1 MSSSHSKDEPFENP
15 FEPPTA
21 RLLEESCDGVPDST
35 NQLDGTL
42 QVPRVQRSYWTGI
55 AVLGAIGIAFYCG
68 ALIPDYYSMPP
79 IIERLFGGL
88 LAVCGSLSSLLPI
101 ALIRLALHRMYISR
115 AIASGRYPGNQQF
128 DIMYLIYSLI
138 LCWVS
143 LLGGFVVFF
152 GICTAVFF
160 MGGTPLRQLT
170 TAELTILGV
179 DVLISISLVGFL
191 IHLGIPKY
199 R

>member
-1 MSSSHSKDEPFENP
+1 MSSSHSKDESFENP

-21 RLLEESCDGVPDST
+21 RLLEESSDGVPDPT
-35 NQLDGTL
+35 NQVDGTL

-55 AVLGAIGIAFYCG
+55 AVLGAIGIAFYFG
-68 ALIPDYYSMPP
+68 ALIPSYYSMPP
-79 IIERLFGGL
+79 IIEGLFGGL
-88 LAVCGSLSSLLPI
+88 LAVFGSLSALLPI

-191 IHLGIPKY
+191 INLGIPKY

>member
-1 MSSSHSKDEPFENP
+1 VSSSHSKDESFENP

-21 RLLEESCDGVPDST
+21 RLLEESSDGVPDPT
-35 NQLDGTL
+35 NQVDGTL

-55 AVLGAIGIAFYCG
+55 AVLGAIGIAFYFG
-68 ALIPDYYSMPP
+68 ALIPSYYSMPP
-79 IIERLFGGL
+79 IIEGLFGGL
-88 LAVCGSLSSLLPI
+88 LAVFGSLSALLPI